1 MIEYNTSLPKLEM
14 REYGRNI
21 QNLINYCSK
30 IEDREER
37 NSCANAIAE
46 IMLQQFPELK
56 DEEENNRKVWEH
68 INMISGYKL
77 DIDYPC
83 EVMKEGEARPI
94 PEKIPY
100 SKKSDK
106 YRVYGS
112 NLVRM
117 IKEISLM
124 DGGIEKDKIIFLVAN
139 QMKKLLV
146 SVNADSVT
154 DQKVFNDIR
163 EITGGSIDINPESY
177 RLNDYIGVVVPKD
190 LKKKKKK

>member
-30 IEDREER
+30 IEDQEER

-177 RLNDYIGVVVPKD
+177 RLNDYIGVAVPKD

>member
-68 INMISGYKL
+68 INMISNYKL

-163 EITGGSIDINPESY
+163 EISGGSIDINPESY
-177 RLNDYIGVVVPKD
+177 RLNDYIGVAVPKD

>member
-177 RLNDYIGVVVPKD
+177 RLNDYIGVAVPKD

>member
-68 INMISGYKL
+68 INMISDYKL

-177 RLNDYIGVVVPKD
+177 RLNDYIGVAVPKD

>member
-100 SKKSDK
+100 SKKSVK

-177 RLNDYIGVVVPKD
+177 RLNDYIGVAVPKD

>member
-117 IKEISLM
+117 IKEISSM

-177 RLNDYIGVVVPKD
+177 RLNDYIGVAVPKD